1 MLFSRL
7 FPKPIK
13 QGKKY
18 DSPNATYLINGGFID
33 QVMAGVYTFLPL
45 GQRVLTKI
53 ENIVRREMDK
63 IGSEMLMPSISP
75 TKMWEDTKRINTID
89 VLFQVTGANEASRKK
104 NDATYILNCTHED
117 VITPLAKRFNTSYK
131 DFPFALYQIQTKFRN
146 EPRAKSGIM
155 RGREFRMKD
164 LYSFHTSEEDLQRYY
179 HEEAKPA
186 YVESFKKL
194 GLGDH
199 TVIAL
204 ASGGDFTENFSHEFQ
219 TLCDSGEDTLFYS
232 KKTDTYYNR
241 EVAPSHAPEFKD
253 TETELKPLQE
263 VETKGITGV
272 DKLTKFMN
280 VPIQK
285 TVKTMIYVNEKNEVI
300 AAAVRGDYDINDGK
314 LKKASGSKKL
324 SLATPEI
331 VKKVTNAEVGYAGLL
346 NLPTDVKI
354 MIDDSLEKM
363 VNFEMG
369 ANKTDYHS
377 INVNFGRDLDT
388 PQKFFDIKTAKEGD
402 IDPES
407 GEPYKVHKAA
417 EVGNIFPLNIK
428 FSEALDYKYTDEKG
442 EQKIVYMGSYGIGT
456 SRVMGVLVEKF
467 HDDRGIIWP
476 AQVAPFLVHLICLD
490 MDTEEVRKKAT
501 DMYNELQKNGIDVL
515 FDDRVG
521 VSPGG
526 KFADCDMIGNP
537 IRLVISKRTGDTI
550 EFKKR
555 NETKAEVISKEET
568 LKRIKEVKN
577 NL

>member
-1 MLFSRL
+1 MLFSKL

-33 QVMAGVYTFLPL
+33 QLMAGVYTFLPL
-45 GQRVLTKI
+45 GQRVLAKI

-63 IGSEMLMPSISP
+63 IGQEVFMPSIAP
-75 TKMWEDTKRINTID
+75 TKIWEDTNRINTID
-89 VLFQVTGANEASRKK
+89 VLFQVTGANEPSRKK

-146 EPRAKSGIM
+146 EPRAKSGIL

-186 YVESFKKL
+186 YIETFKKL

-219 TLCDSGEDTLFYS
+219 TLCDSGEDILFYS

-241 EVAPSHAPEFKD
+241 EVAPSHAPKINEA
-253 TETELKPLQE
+253 
-263 VETKGITGV
+263 
-272 DKLTKFMN
+272 DKEM
-280 VPIQK
+280 
-285 TVKTMIYVNEKNEVI
+285 KTMEDVKGEGIIGVSELAKFLKIPIEKTTKTMLYENEKSEVI
-300 AAAVRGDYDINDGK
+300 AAAVRGGYDINEGK
-314 LKKASGSKKL
+314 LKKVTGSKKIK
-324 SLATPEI
+324 LASKDT
-331 VKKVTNAEVGYAGLL
+331 VNKVTNAEVGYAGIL
-346 NLPTDVKI
+346 NLPKDVKI
-354 MIDDSLEKM
+354 IWDESTKDRL
-363 VNFEMG
+363 NFEMG
-369 ANKTDYHS
+369 ANKTHYHS
-377 INVNFGRDLDT
+377 INVNFGRDVET
-388 PQKFFDIKTAKEGD
+388 PKEFYDIKITKEGD
-402 IDPES
+402 LDPEA

-417 EVGNIFPLNIK
+417 EVGNIFPLNTK
-428 FSEALDYKYTDEKG
+428 FSEALNYKLTDENG

-467 HDDRGIIWP
+467 HDEKGIIWP
-476 AQVAPFLVHLICLD
+476 AQVAPFLVHIVGLD
-490 MDTEEVRKKAT
+490 LDTEEVHKKAM
-501 DMYNELQKNGIDVL
+501 DMYSELQKDGIDVL
-515 FDDRVG
+515 LDDRVG

-526 KFADCDMIGNP
+526 KFADADMIGNP
-537 IRLVISKRTGDTI
+537 IRLVISKRTGENI

-555 NETKAEVISKEET
+555 SDSKAEVISKEET
-568 LKRIKEVKN
+568 LNRIKEVAR